1 MWGCALS
8 KHLERVRAAHA
19 DAVAGRLSASP
30 SFIAA
35 TPERIAA
42 QVNGCGDS
50 GAKFD
55 FVPETIYGLRV
66 SPACYVHDW
75 DYTEGRTDQDKRDAD
90 ARFLRNMLWLVES
103 APGVLSSVLRI
114 FRRRRALVYYEAV
127 VEFGHTAFWRGKNG
141 QNH

>member
-1 MWGCALS
+1 MWGCAVS
-8 KHLERVRAAHA
+8 HLDRVRAAHA

-30 SFIAA
+30 GFISA
-35 TPERIAA
+35 TPEQIAA

-75 DYTEGRTDQDKRDAD
+75 DYIEGSTEWDKREAD
-90 ARFLRNMLWLVES
+90 ARFLRNMLYLIERERGFV
-103 APGVLSSVLRI
+103 GMVLRL

-127 VEFGHTAFWRGKNG
+127 VEFGHSAFWRGKDG
-141 QNH
+141 QKH

>member
-1 MWGCALS
+1 MS
-8 KHLERVRAAHA
+8 HLERVRAAHA
-19 DAVAGRLSASP
+19 DAVDGRLSASP
-30 SFIAA
+30 SFISA

-42 QVNGCGDS
+42 QVNGCGAT

-75 DYTEGRTDQDKRDAD
+75 DYAEGRTEWDKREAD
-90 ARFLRNMLWLVES
+90 ARFLRNLLYLIERER
-103 APGVLSSVLRI
+103 GVLAALLRV

-127 VEFGHTAFWRGKNG
+127 VEFGHDAFWSGKNG
-141 QNH
+141 END

>member
-8 KHLERVRAAHA
+8 KHLERVRGAHA
-19 DAVAGRLSASP
+19 DAVAGRLSAPP

-35 TPERIAA
+35 TPEQIAA
-42 QVNGCGDS
+42 DVNGCGAL

-75 DYTEGRTDQDKRDAD
+75 DYTEGRTEQDKRDAD

-141 QNH
+141 